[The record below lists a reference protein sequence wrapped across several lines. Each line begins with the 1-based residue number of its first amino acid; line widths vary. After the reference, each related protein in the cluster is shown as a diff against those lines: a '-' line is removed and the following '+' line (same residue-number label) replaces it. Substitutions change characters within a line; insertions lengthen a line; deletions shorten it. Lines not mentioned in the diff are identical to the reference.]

1 MLLSNSYPFLSKQNL
16 KVFTFHVQFY
26 QFLPWMFKQHFLSV
40 LSGWNVVGLSIPLWN
55 IHWSPFT
62 IFSPSKLPGH
72 FSILDPASLQ
82 LSWCPYDTESHDK
95 DILLNF
101 SVLSI
106 FSFLPRS
113 RILPLVVYNKE
124 HKLSLYSYETLTN
137 AFVSISENMWKPI
150 PCSPCP
156 ATSAFFRSPA
166 KLFETVIETESL
178 GHQPALQP

>member
-1 MLLSNSYPFLSKQNL
+1 MSNFISFYRECLSSTSRQFCQVGMLWGSAFLFGTSIEVPSPYFLHPNFRDTSLFLIQLLCSSHGVPMIL
-16 KVFTFHVQFY
+16 KV
-26 QFLPWMFKQHFLSV
+26 
-40 LSGWNVVGLSIPLWN
+40 N
-55 IHWSPFT
+55 
-62 IFSPSKLPGH
+62 
-72 FSILDPASLQ
+72 
-82 LSWCPYDTESHDK
+82 DK

-101 SVLSI
+101 SVLSL

-137 AFVSISENMWKPI
+137 AFVSISENVWKPI